1 MKDFRSLAEASNIIE
16 DINKKATI
24 MFEKYVQNTGTDV
37 VGKISSYL
45 SKFFEPLYNLKA
57 LEDHC
62 LALVG
67 GVTISSQKDY
77 ETYNKT
83 KEMTNMYVLSLNI
96 PLGGH
101 RTFLKLIFREG
112 ESVKVEGD
120 INELTI
126 SLLIRNWHNLKTQM
140 ENHCENAIRRFNEN
154 CKRNVDEMAKLQN
167 QIESFEV

>member
-1 MKDFRSLAEASNIIE
+1 MKDFSSLAEASNIIE

-24 MFEKYVQNTGTDV
+24 MFEKYAKNTGTDV
-37 VGKISSYL
+37 VEKISSYL
-45 SKFFEPLYNLKA
+45 SEFFSPLYNLKA
-57 LEDHC
+57 LEEHS
-62 LALVG
+62 LSNIN
-67 GVTISSQKDY
+67 GVSIINKIDY

-83 KEMTNMYVLSLNI
+83 KQKTTMYVLGLNI

-112 ESVKVEGD
+112 EPVKVEGD
-120 INELTI
+120 INELTT
-126 SLLIRNWHNLKTQM
+126 SLLINNWHKLKTQM
-140 ENHCENAIRRFNEN
+140 ENHCESAIRTFNEN